1 MRRRQFVIA
10 GFLAGLAG
18 LGTLI
23 LILWSATTA
32 QTRVVCEVCLTFNG
46 IPVCREALGANEE
59 EATRTAVDNACAQV
73 ASGMTAS
80 VACTTRTPLSRRD
93 CRAN

>member
-10 GFLAGLAG
+10 GALAGAAF
-18 LGTLI
+18 LGTLM

-32 QTRVVCEVCLTFNG
+32 QTRYACEICLVFEG
-46 IPVCREALGANEE
+46 RQVCREALGADEQ

-73 ASGMTAS
+73 ATGMTAS
-80 VACTTRTPLSRRD
+80 VACTTRTPLTRRE
-93 CRAN
+93 CREN